1 MADAHKVLTKFVQKT
16 MSAANDSEDDI
27 VEAEAAYRV
36 KLNAHSLFMQSINDD
51 MGLLFARLVFF
62 ASILS
67 YSCFVIFHHLYE
79 SIDFELMA
87 LRQSKSVNFSKRQN
101 RNGVNVIVQVH

>member
-1 MADAHKVLTKFVQKT
+1 
-16 MSAANDSEDDI
+16 MSFANDSEDDI

-51 MGLLFARLVFF
+51 MGLLFARLVIF
-62 ASILS
+62 ASIL
-67 YSCFVIFHHLYE
+67 SCFVIFHHLYE